1 MRLDSDG
8 ATDMQARQDCGAGG
22 CNPAPWS
29 GGSGDD
35 YLGGAPFGLDRWT
48 IDRVC
53 VEQLMRTIVNKI
65 VKDACTQ
72 TPTLAGDTGD
82 LTDCIPWLEARGYH
96 TAQELALIHS
106 RRYGGGG
113 IVCWI
118 DDGRPPEMEVDVMA
132 VRDVRGFFALPKWY
146 MTPMD
151 AGSNRVAAGWY
162 GQRYGRPEHYIVTPQ
177 NPGSTD
183 GTGID
188 PAMVDALAGGR
199 KFHRSR
205 IIPFPYCDELD
216 LRQARQ
222 YPNWGGW
229 GPGVVEACLPAY
241 LTRRQGAL
249 KTSDII
255 NGSHYNVLTMPN
267 IAHSQST
274 PDGGAT
280 LDNAISWIKWCLGRT
295 GGGLPFTAVDK
306 ASTLE
311 PKSHTL
317 TGISDILAAQRLFL
331 LDFLPEYTEVALF
344 SSGGGSG
351 LSGDSNEGQWRAYY
365 GNVAQ
370 YRERVMW
377 TSGTFGGGMQQ
388 AVRLAMLS
396 RSGPTRGQ
404 LDMSC
409 RPTWPSLWVD
419 TDERKAQTRKMN
431 AEARAVEIASL
442 KLTAEAALR
451 HDPTLAGN
459 PNAAYPSL
467 DVDDAFPLPQA
478 TPGGGALSPP
488 PAPGAAPAG
497 PPATTPATA
506 VNAIAEEGAAAPG
519 ATQDAPD
526 MGATTPAQPVLPG
539 ILEPDA
545 LAGGPAAALALPA
558 DIATEKELA
567 RALGMTST
575 AFRKWVAAQP
585 GVDTYPVPPG
595 TRGGHRYRMGQ
606 VLEAFNASAKGKL
619 DAMRRTPVRASN
631 TPTEA
636 DLLAQYKR

>member
-1 MRLDSDG
+1 M
-8 ATDMQARQDCGAGG
+8 APAPHTAPMVERQDCGPGG

-29 GGSGDD
+29 AGGAGDD

-96 TAQELALIHS
+96 TAQELALIQS

-118 DDGRPPEMEVDVMA
+118 DDGRPPEEEVDVMA
-132 VRDVRGFFALPKWY
+132 IRDVRGFFALSKWY
-146 MTPMD
+146 LTPID
-151 AGSNRVAAGWY
+151 AGSNRVAAAWY
-162 GQRYGRPEHYIVTPQ
+162 GQRYGRPEHYAVSPP
-177 NPGSTD
+177 NPGSAD
-183 GTGID
+183 GAGMT
-188 PAMVDALAGGR
+188 PEMASALQGGR

-205 IIPFPYCDELD
+205 IIPFPYVDELD

-222 YPNWGGW
+222 FPNWNGW

-267 IAHSQST
+267 VAHAQST
-274 PDGGAT
+274 PDGGTA
-280 LDNAISWIKWCLGRT
+280 LDNAIGWIKWCLSRT

-317 TGISDILAAQRLFL
+317 TGISDILQQQRLFL

-344 SSGGGSG
+344 SSGGGNG

-377 TSGTFGGGMQQ
+377 SAGTFGGGMQQ
-388 AVRLAMLS
+388 AVRLSMLS

-442 KLTAEAALR
+442 KLTAEAAFR
-451 HDPTLAGN
+451 YDTTLAGN
-459 PNAAYPSL
+459 PQAAYPGL
-467 DVDDAFPLPQA
+467 DVDNVFPLPRI

-488 PAPGAAPAG
+488 PAPGAAPDG

-506 VNAIAEEGAAAPG
+506 VNAIAEEGAAPLEG
-519 ATQDAPD
+519 TQDAPAP
-526 MGATTPAQPVLPG
+526 GAVPLPAQPTLPG
-539 ILEPDA
+539 ILEPEA
-545 LAGGPAAALALPA
+545 ITGGPASALALPA

-575 AFRKWVAAQP
+575 TFRKWVAAQS

-606 VLEAFNASAKGKL
+606 VLEAFNASAKGKV
-619 DAMRRTPVRASN
+619 DAMRRPVVR
-631 TPTEA
+631 
-636 DLLAQYKR
+636 